1 MSVYEG
7 FKLILNCDFVAVAD
21 RKFCQVFY
29 GKEKLLEE
37 EIAAYSFYDDESFDH
52 ALRLARHFS
61 RRPYFE
67 KMWSAKKFG
76 DQPGGYICMK
86 RLEGPAFAEVLLEE
100 DRHSQL
106 RLCVRLAEAI
116 AELHREGVAHG
127 ALDEESVLF
136 DPHSRLPI
144 VLETITVFFKDQLE
158 KENLAPEQVEGEAL
172 LIPTDIFWFANLY
185 LKKIKRPSRA
195 LRKLILRCT
204 HADLEKRP
212 TIETVLSELR
222 HMDAAEWPRRFQS
235 LWKPGN
241 LARLAGMLV
250 FLGAGVVALLDW
262 HAQVAARDRQ
272 ATAYQFI
279 DETLARADQ
288 LPTIDDKIRVLR
300 QEIPHA
306 NTVQRS
312 ILINNIRE
320 QLAGRDF
327 PVIDNL
333 DNSIQAAFYF
343 ANPMLFTKEGTLGL
357 GSILEAHNEQGT
369 LFDMQRRRLFLQTAQ
384 GSTLFEITHPY
395 LLSTTG
401 RDTSNIFIPGGQENM
416 RTIFSAIAEFYGLEI
431 VDQGGR
437 DGIISG
443 YFSAKNIEDFLSQ
456 CTGPLNISFQ
466 NGVIT
471 ILPTEDLRIFAPI
484 LQLPL
489 EQYDS
494 FKELMQFLAS
504 PTGYQLEFA
513 NLGAL
518 EHLDISKMR
527 VLEINWKDLLKEL
540 GAVYRLENRGGET
553 TLIISQGEISP

>member
-37 EIAAYSFYDDESFDH
+37 EIAAYSFYDDESFDQ
-52 ALRLARHFS
+52 ALTLARHFS

-86 RLEGPAFAEVLLEE
+86 RLEGPAFAEVLLQE
-100 DRHSQL
+100 DRTSQL
-106 RLCVRLAEAI
+106 RLCIRLAEAI

-158 KENLAPEQVEGEAL
+158 KENLAPEQIEGEAL

-204 HADLEKRP
+204 DADIERRP
-212 TIETVLSELR
+212 TIETVLHELR
-222 HMDAAEWPRRFQS
+222 QMDSVELPQRLHAMWT
-235 LWKPGN
+235 PGN
-241 LARLAGMLV
+241 FVRMAGMLV
-250 FLGAGVVALLDW
+250 FLGAAALAFLDW
-262 HAQVAARDRQ
+262 QSNLAARDQQ
-272 ATAYQFI
+272 ATAYQYI
-279 DETLARADQ
+279 NQTLARADQ
-288 LPTIDDKIRVLR
+288 MPLIEDKVRVLR
-300 QEIPHA
+300 QEIPEA

-320 QLAGRDF
+320 HLIGMDF

-333 DNSIQAAFYF
+333 DNSVHAVFSLP
-343 ANPMLFTKEGTLGL
+343 NPMMLTQEGALGL
-357 GSILEAHNEQGT
+357 GSILEAHNEQGFV
-369 LFDMQRRRLFLQTAQ
+369 FDLQKRRLFLQTAQ
-384 GSTLFEITHPY
+384 GSTYLEISHPY
-395 LLSTTG
+395 LLSTTA
-401 RDTSNIFIPGGQENM
+401 RDSSNIFIPGGHENM
-416 RTIFSAIAEFYGLEI
+416 RQILGAIAKFYGYQI
-431 VDQGGR
+431 IDQGGR
-437 DGIISG
+437 DGVISG
-443 YFSAKNIEDFLSQ
+443 YFSAKNIDSFLAQ
-456 CTGPLNISFQ
+456 CADPLGISFDK
-466 NGVIT
+466 GVIT
-471 ILPTEDLRIFAPI
+471 ILPSEDLRIFAPI
-484 LQLPL
+484 RQLPL
-489 EQYDS
+489 IQFDN
-494 FKELMQFLAS
+494 FTELMQFLAS
-504 PTGYQLEFA
+504 PTGYTLKFEELGTLE
-513 NLGAL
+513 N
-518 EHLDISKMR
+518 LDISKMH
-527 VLEINWKDLLKEL
+527 VLDLNWKNLLKEL